1 MYGQIQDVGGRSITG
16 VIRIFDRSEKV
27 RLLEITIAPLPEDQ
41 RIIIS
46 DLPFVQV
53 LLSYSPSFDMSV
65 IYGRAQLHSYEF
77 FNTAPRYDLFYAKY
91 TWHFDSLILRG
102 ARMQEAH
109 EEVRKKAPKK
119 RELPDYDWMVE
130 GF

>member
-1 MYGQIQDVGGRSITG
+1 MIYGQIQRLNGESITG
-16 VIRIFDRSEKV
+16 VIRIFDRSEKD
-27 RLLEITIAPLPEDQ
+27 RLLEITIEPLPEDQ

-46 DLPFVQV
+46 DLPLIQV
-53 LLSYSPSFDMSV
+53 LLSYSPSFDVSV

-109 EEVRKKAPKK
+109 EEAPKK